1 LRVKPGLR
9 KIINARPEAVY
20 RRSLDLLK
28 QVVTETPK
36 VITKSG
42 LMLGLV
48 ELPEEIHNTLE
59 DLFEAGCRL
68 LTLGQYLQPT
78 KVHLPVDRFLPPGE
92 FSHWRKIALDMGF
105 AEVAS
110 GPLVR
115 SSYQAKKLFQTAS
128 GDGPK

>member
-1 LRVKPGLR
+1 LR
-9 KIINARPEAVY
+9 KIINARPEAIY
-20 RRSLDLLK
+20 RRSLDILK
-28 QVVTETPK
+28 QVVTDAPR

-78 KVHLPVDRFLPPGE
+78 KAHLPVDRFLPPEE
-92 FSHWRKIALDMGF
+92 FSYWWKIALDMGF
-105 AEVAS
+105 TEVAS
-110 GPLVR
+110 GPFVR
-115 SSYQAKKLFQTAS
+115 SSYEAKKLFQTAS
-128 GDGPK
+128 GDDPK